1 MEVVSELTGTVS
13 KLVAEPGQAVQEGDV
28 LLLVES
34 MKMEIP
40 VEAPCSGLL
49 ARVHVKQGDAVVE
62 GMVLAAISAAGAR

>member
-40 VEAPCSGLL
+40 VEAPCSGVL
-49 ARVHVKQGDAVVE
+49 ARVLVKKGDAVVE